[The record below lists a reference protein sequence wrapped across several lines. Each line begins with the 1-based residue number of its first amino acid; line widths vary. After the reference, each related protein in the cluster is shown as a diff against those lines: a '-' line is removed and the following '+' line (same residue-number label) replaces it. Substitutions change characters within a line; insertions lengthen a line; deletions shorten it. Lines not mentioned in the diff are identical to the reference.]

1 VLVDG
6 PPAITGKC
14 ARYPAMPIVL
24 QYLARHRLDVVV
36 DDYRRRDE
44 FEIVDRWARL
54 IEDRQIEFERVEL
67 DFEKGACLLR
77 LA

>member
-1 VLVDG
+1 
-6 PPAITGKC
+6 
-14 ARYPAMPIVL
+14 
-24 QYLARHRLDVVV
+24 VVV

>member
-1 VLVDG
+1 
-6 PPAITGKC
+6 
-14 ARYPAMPIVL
+14 MPIVL

-44 FEIVDRWARL
+44 FEVVDRWARL